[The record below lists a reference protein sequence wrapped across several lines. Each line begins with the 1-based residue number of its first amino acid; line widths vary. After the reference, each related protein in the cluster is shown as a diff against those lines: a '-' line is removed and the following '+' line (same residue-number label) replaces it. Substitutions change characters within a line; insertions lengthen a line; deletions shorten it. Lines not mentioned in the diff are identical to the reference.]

1 MCRSSTEEPSGFVG
15 GVDSDS
21 QVSSFSIFSPYCVT
35 PTVASLH
42 LPCLD
47 RHRCGWQCEEC

>member
-21 QVSSFSIFSPYCVT
+21 QVSPFSIFSPYCVT